1 MVRYLADQ
9 GFRVYAPLLLGHGT
23 SKEDMIKTGR
33 ADWIRGAEEGLRLLQ
48 EEGHKKSSSR
58 ACSWAAR

>member
-1 MVRYLADQ
+1 M
-9 GFRVYAPLLLGHGT
+9 YAPLLLGHGT

-33 ADWIRGAEEGLRLLQ
+33 VDRIRGAEEGLRLLQ

-58 ACSWAAR
+58 ACSWAAC